1 MSLRKTQFEFV
12 TVQPRRVLLGGLF
25 ASLAVIAVVFGFGST
40 VAMSP
45 TPAQACQSG
54 CGNSGGDDNGSGGNG
69 GDYGHKNDD
78 DGHHDDDNDDNG
90 GNCGGCGGG
99 DDDDGGH
106 DDDGHDDDSGGD
118 TNAGAGNG
126 VSSGN
131 SSGTGDGDN
140 DTYERLSR
148 EVNNYTRGNRVS
160 SAHYNVLGDDFRGSL
175 TRAAPRRVVVIER
188 PRQVVRYVQPR
199 EARVIRPREVRELR
213 PSYRTGYAVRAG
225 RYENVVY
232 TAPAVRYAAPVRARR
247 VVYSEGYVSGRVP
260 ALSAYAAR
268 GRVGVRAVER
278 RVRGR
283 GVVRSLSAY
292 AQGRNVRVSIGGSG
306 RYGNVARRAYAS
318 ESYVYADES
327 GADIVYAGQR
337 YRTTVYGGRY
347 GSRGGLYDGA
357 GNCEYRCF

>member
-1 MSLRKTQFEFV
+1 MSLRKTPFEFV

-25 ASLAVIAVVFGFGST
+25 ASFAAITIVFGFGST

-45 TPAQACQSG
+45 TTAQACETG
-54 CGNSGGDDNGSGGNG
+54 CGDSNGHSNNSG

-78 DGHHDDDNDDNG
+78 DGHHDDGNDN
-90 GNCGGCGGG
+90 NCGGCGGS
-99 DDDDGGH
+99 DDDDG
-106 DDDGHDDDSGGD
+106 DHDDDSGGD
-118 TNAGAGNG
+118 ANGSAGNG
-126 VSSGN
+126 ISSSD

-140 DTYERLSR
+140 DIYERLSR

-160 SAHYNVLGDDFRGSL
+160 SAHYNILGDDFRGSL
-175 TRAAPRRVVVIER
+175 TRAAPSRVVIVER
-188 PRQVVRYVQPR
+188 PRRAVRYVQPR
-199 EARVIRPREVRELR
+199 EVRVIRPRIVRELR
-213 PSYRTGYAVRAG
+213 PSYRSGYAVRAG

-232 TAPAVRYAAPVRARR
+232 TAPAVRYAAPAVSRR
-247 VVYSEGYVSGRVP
+247 VAASRRMP
-260 ALSAYAAR
+260 AVTAYAAR

-278 RVRGR
+278 VSRGR

-292 AQGRNVRVSIGGSG
+292 AQGRDVRVSIGGS
-306 RYGNVARRAYAS
+306 RVVYANAARRAYAS
-318 ESYVYADES
+318 GSYVYADES

-347 GSRGGLYDGA
+347 GSRGGLYGAA